1 MTTTNFNEQVG
12 WVGSI
17 LFALCGLP
25 QAIQSIQDGHS
36 NGIAWGFL
44 LMWLGGEV
52 LTLYYVW
59 QKDEKLAPLL
69 FNYSLNLI
77 FLVVIIFYKL

>member
-1 MTTTNFNEQVG
+1 MTTNSFNEQVG

-25 QAIQSIQDGHS
+25 QAIQSVMDGHS

-59 QKDEKLAPLL
+59 QKDDFKAR
-69 FNYSLNLI
+69 Y
-77 FLVVIIFYKL
+77 